1 MIQENAELSIRRQ
14 CKLLGISRSEV
25 YYTPKEPDESE
36 RILKEQILA
45 RIDSLHNKYPAMGTR
60 KLAVILRNEGFAVGR
75 KLVRRYMAELGI
87 RAIYPKQNLSKR
99 NHKEAIVP
107 YLLQKKD
114 FSFSNQAWS
123 IDITYIKMYRSHMYL
138 TAIVDCFSRK
148 IVGWSLSDTLDTSPV
163 LETVQEAVKIYGA
176 PGILNS
182 DQGSQF
188 TSGAYKQLLASLHI
202 RQSMDGKARWV
213 DNIWIERWFRSL
225 KTELIYISEFRSPRE
240 LRTAIRDYIHQY
252 NRIRPHQ
259 SLDYAVPDDVFY
271 SGLAA

>member
-25 YYTPKEPDESE
+25 YYTPKKPDESE

-60 KLAVILRNEGFAVGR
+60 KLAVILRKEGFAVGR

-182 DQGSQF
+182 DH
-188 TSGAYKQLLASLHI
+188 K
-202 RQSMDGKARWV
+202 W
-213 DNIWIERWFRSL
+213 
-225 KTELIYISEFRSPRE
+225 
-240 LRTAIRDYIHQY
+240 
-252 NRIRPHQ
+252 
-259 SLDYAVPDDVFY
+259 
-271 SGLAA
+271 GL

>member
-25 YYTPKEPDESE
+25 YYTPKKPDESE

-45 RIDSLHNKYPAMGTR
+45 LIDSLHNKYPAMGTR
-60 KLAVILRNEGFAVGR
+60 KLAVILRKEGFAVGR

-114 FSFSNQAWS
+114 FTFSNQAWS
-123 IDITYIKMYRSHMYL
+123 IDITYIKMYRRHMYL
-138 TAIVDCFSRK
+138 TAIIDCFSRK

-176 PGILNS
+176 PGIVNS

-240 LRTAIRDYIHQY
+240 LRTAIRDYIHQD

>member
-25 YYTPKEPDESE
+25 YYTPKKPDESE

-45 RIDSLHNKYPAMGTR
+45 LIDSLHNKYPAMGTR
-60 KLAVILRNEGFAVGR
+60 KLAVILRKEGFAVGR

-114 FSFSNQAWS
+114 FTFSNQAWS
-123 IDITYIKMYRSHMYL
+123 IDITYIKMHRSHMYL
-138 TAIVDCFSRK
+138 TAIIDCFSRK

>member
-25 YYTPKEPDESE
+25 YYTPKKPDESE

-45 RIDSLHNKYPAMGTR
+45 LIDSLHNKYPAMGTR
-60 KLAVILRNEGFAVGR
+60 KLAVILRKEGFAVGR

-87 RAIYPKQNLSKR
+87 RAIYPKQNQSKR

-138 TAIVDCFSRK
+138 TAIIDCFSRK

>member
-25 YYTPKEPDESE
+25 YYTPKKPDESE

-45 RIDSLHNKYPAMGTR
+45 LIDSLHNKYPAMGTR
-60 KLAVILRNEGFAVGR
+60 KLAVILRKEGFAVGR

-114 FSFSNQAWS
+114 FTFSNQAWS
-123 IDITYIKMYRSHMYL
+123 IDITYIKMHRSHMYL
-138 TAIVDCFSRK
+138 TAIIDCFSRK

-163 LETVQEAVKIYGA
+163 LETVQEAVKIYCV

>member
-25 YYTPKEPDESE
+25 YYTPKKPDESE

-45 RIDSLHNKYPAMGTR
+45 LIDSLHNKYPAMGTR
-60 KLAVILRNEGFAVGR
+60 KLAVILRKEGFAVGR

-138 TAIVDCFSRK
+138 TAIIDCFSRK

>member
-25 YYTPKEPDESE
+25 YYTPKKPDESE

-45 RIDSLHNKYPAMGTR
+45 LIDSLHNKYPAMGTR
-60 KLAVILRNEGFAVGR
+60 KLAVILRKEGFAVGR

-114 FSFSNQAWS
+114 FTFSNQAWS
-123 IDITYIKMYRSHMYL
+123 IDITYIKIHRSHMYL
-138 TAIVDCFSRK
+138 TAIIDCFSRK

-176 PGILNS
+176 PGIVNS

>member
-1 MIQENAELSIRRQ
+1 MSNNDSYKVITKDGCGEIVE
-14 CKLLGISRSEV
+14 KKSRFIGQV
-25 YYTPKEPDESE
+25 F
-36 RILKEQILA
+36 R
-45 RIDSLHNKYPAMGTR
+45 
-60 KLAVILRNEGFAVGR
+60 V
-75 KLVRRYMAELGI
+75 
-87 RAIYPKQNLSKR
+87 
-99 NHKEAIVP
+99 
-107 YLLQKKD
+107 
-114 FSFSNQAWS
+114 
-123 IDITYIKMYRSHMYL
+123 
-138 TAIVDCFSRK
+138 
-148 IVGWSLSDTLDTSPV
+148 
-163 LETVQEAVKIYGA
+163 ETVQEAVKIYGA

>member
-25 YYTPKEPDESE
+25 YYTPKKPDESE

-45 RIDSLHNKYPAMGTR
+45 LIDSLHNKYPAMGTR
-60 KLAVILRNEGFAVGR
+60 KLAVILRKEGFAVGR

-114 FSFSNQAWS
+114 FTFSNQAWS
-123 IDITYIKMYRSHMYL
+123 IDITYIKMHRSHMYL
-138 TAIVDCFSRK
+138 TAIIDCFSRK

-176 PGILNS
+176 PGIVTS

>member
-25 YYTPKEPDESE
+25 YYTPKKPDESE

-45 RIDSLHNKYPAMGTR
+45 LIDSLHNKYPAMGTR
-60 KLAVILRNEGFAVGR
+60 KLAVILRKEGFAVGR

-138 TAIVDCFSRK
+138 TAIIDCFSRK

-240 LRTAIRDYIHQY
+240 LRTAIQDYIHQY

>member
-25 YYTPKEPDESE
+25 YYTPKKPDESE

-45 RIDSLHNKYPAMGTR
+45 LIDSLHNKYPAMGTR
-60 KLAVILRNEGFAVGR
+60 KLAVILRKEGFAVGR

-123 IDITYIKMYRSHMYL
+123 IDITYIKMHRSHMYL
-138 TAIVDCFSRK
+138 TAIIDCFSRK